1 MGKASKS
8 VAAGSASESEE
19 SSTSTVMKKVMKVM
33 KAKPVTDKNKVR
45 KGGSG
50 RPLGSLGK
58 KKNKGYQVS
67 RRTLR
72 RRVFNGLLD
81 HTPGGL
87 QKSAFMV
94 NHRGKIVSKKMNA
107 LGKKRPWMVAVVQ
120 ARKALAIKGLAMVKK
135 GTPLYKKAKEF
146 METNKKK

>member
-1 MGKASKS
+1 MGRPSKS

-19 SSTSTVMKKVMKVM
+19 SSTVMKKVMKVM
-33 KAKPVTDKNKVR
+33 KAKPVTEGK
-45 KGGSG
+45 KGKGTGSG

-146 METNKKK
+146 MEKNKK